1 MGYKVKHSK
10 NEFAKEETIPLKIV
24 SFLKDCLSEFKKIKN
39 AFHSIKKSVSLGI
52 AKLVSS
58 LMNIINP
65 LKLS

>member
-1 MGYKVKHSK
+1 M
-10 NEFAKEETIPLKIV
+10 

-58 LMNIINP
+58 LMDTRNP
-65 LKLS
+65 LNLS